1 MDQVTTG
8 LGVAHRHAVG
18 TLTWA
23 QSNVALLQVGLV
35 LVTAALVL
43 WAILFSNYPLV
54 HDTFHE
60 LRHSLYFVPCH

>member
-1 MDQVTTG
+1 MSRVTSR
-8 LGVAHRHAVG
+8 ADVG
-18 TLTWA
+18 RLTATPLA
-23 QSNVALLQVGLV
+23 QLQASVNAQVALV
-35 LVTAALVL
+35 LITAALVL

>member
-1 MDQVTTG
+1 MSRVTSR
-8 LGVAHRHAVG
+8 ADVG
-18 TLTWA
+18 RLTAMPLA
-23 QSNVALLQVGLV
+23 QLQASVNAQVALV
-35 LVTAALVL
+35 LITAALVL

>member
-1 MDQVTTG
+1 MSRVTTTPNA
-8 LGVAHRHAVG
+8 VSRHAAG
-18 TLTWA
+18 TLAWA
-23 QSNVALLQVGLV
+23 QASVTFQVALV

-43 WAILFSNYPLV
+43 WALFFSNYPLV